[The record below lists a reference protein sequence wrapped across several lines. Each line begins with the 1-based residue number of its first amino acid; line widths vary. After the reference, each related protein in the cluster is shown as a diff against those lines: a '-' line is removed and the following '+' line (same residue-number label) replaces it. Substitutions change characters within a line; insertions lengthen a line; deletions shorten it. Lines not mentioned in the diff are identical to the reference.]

1 MQDAALQ
8 NNLAPARDCTAHG
21 SKLEFPL
28 SYENANP
35 QASRMS
41 PSRPLLVFDLDGTL
55 VETAPDLVATLNT
68 ILARAGFQPMPY
80 EMARGLVGAGA
91 RTMIER
97 GLAYSGAEFPAA
109 EIDEMFDAFLAHYEA
124 HIADAS
130 TLFPGVTAALDRFEA
145 EGWHFAVCTNKIEH
159 ASILLLR
166 TLGVAHRFQAICG
179 KNTFPVSK
187 PDGRALL
194 MTLERAGGTVQRTIM
209 VGDSKTDIDT
219 ARNAKIPVVAVDFGY
234 TEQPIETFAP
244 DRVISHFD
252 QLWDAVAGLQM
263 PV

>member
-1 MQDAALQ
+1 M
-8 NNLAPARDCTAHG
+8 
-21 SKLEFPL
+21 
-28 SYENANP
+28 SY
-35 QASRMS
+35 
-41 PSRPLLVFDLDGTL
+41 PLLVFDLDGTL

-68 ILARAGFQPMPY
+68 ILTGAGAKPVPYDKARS
-80 EMARGLVGAGA
+80 LVGGGA

-97 GLAYSGAEFPAA
+97 GLAYSGLTRPPA
-109 EIDEMFDAFLAHYEA
+109 EIEEMFDAFLAHYEA

-130 TLFPGVTAALDRFEA
+130 ALFPGVTAALDRFEA
-145 EGWHFAVCTNKIEH
+145 AGWQFAVCTNKFEH

-166 TLGVAHRFQAICG
+166 TLGVAQRFRAICG

-187 PDGRALL
+187 PDGDALL
-194 MTLERAGGTVQRTIM
+194 MTLARAGGTRERTIM

-252 QLWDAVAGLQM
+252 QLWDAVAGLRL